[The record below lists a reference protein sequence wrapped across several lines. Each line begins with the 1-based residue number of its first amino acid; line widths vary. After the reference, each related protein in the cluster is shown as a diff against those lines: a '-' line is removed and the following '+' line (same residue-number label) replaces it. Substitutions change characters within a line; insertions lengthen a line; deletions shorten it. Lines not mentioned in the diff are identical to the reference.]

1 VRINESTTLT
11 SDIPSQQARD
21 YYVAQHVVLS
31 FPPNACQVLPLDKD
45 AVELAQ
51 LAEAE
56 EAEKV

>member
-1 VRINESTTLT
+1 
-11 SDIPSQQARD
+11 
-21 YYVAQHVVLS
+21 VLS